1 MSDYTNGQHSYGNGP
16 PPQPP
21 PYSHLPGGVPMPQQY
36 ALPAGPGAMD
46 FGAPHHHQ
54 QVNLLKVL
62 HGLFRG
68 RYLFT
73 AIAAGVCLVIGA
85 AYALLTNKPLFQS
98 AGIIKVTP
106 VNYDPMKSTP
116 EAMVFAADF
125 VRGQIPI
132 IQSDRVIS
140 KAKSSKAWQDLNIP
154 NTPEEER
161 NFRDN
166 LSLSQ
171 KRDQIDM
178 IMIAFTHENPNVAFT
193 ALTQVC
199 DSYNQLFVEFADHD
213 QNATRE
219 RILQDERRVLEANIQ
234 QNSDLI
240 TQLSTDLGTTDPEA
254 YMQFGNNK
262 LMEVDA
268 RILDLELRLVAA
280 GGSTNLGSKP
290 EDHSAGTTGGDA
302 APGED
307 EKPKPKEEMTY
318 EEIAGSDPEMSN
330 LLLQYH
336 DVLSRKAILV
346 DQGLGENHIQMRQ
359 TTREAARLE
368 GLIGER
374 RKAFVEG
381 RTLAPQ
387 QGVGPLPGSGSSVRA
402 PNGFESVASLEIQ
415 LQKLKAHKQ
424 AIIAEN
430 RVLARKKRELED
442 KRALVD
448 ADRTNLADVNR
459 AIDKLRREREMMS
472 SVARVELILP
482 PRPESFPSVDKR
494 FKNAVVFGG
503 LGAMLPILGVAL
515 YGLANRTFR
524 YSDEALD
531 EGPAS
536 TPLLGI
542 LPRLPAD
549 LHDAEQAVAA
559 AHCVHQI
566 RTLVQI
572 SAGPRNKVMAVTS
585 SNPGDGKTSMAL
597 ALGYSFAGSGSR
609 VLLVDLDLVGQG
621 LSRGLKMREQSSLF
635 RAITEGD
642 PHARIRS
649 TGMDNLSLMAAGL
662 EDDHRTANRL
672 SGQVISRLIGTLRDE
687 YDIILID
694 TGPVLG
700 SIEAHLVCAEAD
712 SVILV
717 VGAGRARGQ
726 VKSAVAA
733 LRRVNARLLG
743 MVFNLAHGRDFR
755 MSAASQSFRSVRP
768 DGPPPQRPKPDEF
781 PDLEPLPRV
790 VAIDTR
796 R

>member
-1 MSDYTNGQHSYGNGP
+1 MSDSYPNGQHY
-16 PPQPP
+16 PPQPSLPHVP
-21 PYSHLPGGVPMPQQY
+21 PHQQY
-36 ALPAGPGAMD
+36 ALPGSFQPQD
-46 FGAPHHHQ
+46 FGSPQ
-54 QVNLLKVL
+54 QPQANIFKVI
-62 HGLFRG
+62 HGVFRG
-68 RYLFT
+68 RYLLTGILASTFLLAGAT
-73 AIAAGVCLVIGA
+73 YAI
-85 AYALLTNKPLFQS
+85 LTNKPLFKS
-98 AGIIKVTP
+98 EGIIRVTP
-106 VNYDPMKSTP
+106 VNYDPMKGTP

-132 IQSDRVIS
+132 ILSDRVTS

-161 NFRDN
+161 NFRSN
-166 LSLSQ
+166 LSVSQ

-178 IMIAFTHENPNVAFT
+178 IMISFTHEDPNVAYT
-193 ALTQVC
+193 ALTQVS
-199 DSYNQLFVEFADHD
+199 DAYNQLFVEFADRD
-213 QNATRE
+213 KGAARE
-219 RILQDERRVLEANIQ
+219 RILRDEKRVLEANILQ
-234 QNSDLI
+234 TSDQI
-240 TQLSTDLGTTDPEA
+240 TQLANDLGTTDPEA
-254 YMQFGNNK
+254 FMAFGNNK

-268 RILDLELRLVAA
+268 RILDLELRLIAA
-280 GGSTNLGSKP
+280 GGTAAQPPKPANGEGAPLSSVLDPAEPSKP
-290 EDHSAGTTGGDA
+290 RS
-302 APGED
+302 
-307 EKPKPKEEMTY
+307 EMTY
-318 EEIAGSDPEMSN
+318 EEIAGSDPAMSQ
-330 LLLQYH
+330 LLLQYS
-336 DVLSRKAILV
+336 DVLGRKAILN
-346 DQGLGENHIQMRQ
+346 DQGLGANHIEMRKAE
-359 TTREAARLE
+359 REAQRLQA
-368 GLIGER
+368 LIQER
-374 RKAFVEG
+374 RDAFVEG
-381 RTLAPQ
+381 RTPAPQ
-387 QGVGPLPGSGSSVRA
+387 PGVAPTLPGLGATRGGSGSVL
-402 PNGFESVASLEIQ
+402 ESVGALEIQ
-415 LQKLKAHKQ
+415 LQKLKAHKLQ
-424 AIIAEN
+424 IISEN

-442 KRALVD
+442 KRAQVE
-448 ADRTNLADVNR
+448 ADRSSLADINK
-459 AIDKLRREREMMS
+459 AIDQLRREREMMS

-482 PRPESFPSVDKR
+482 PRPESFPTVDKR
-494 FKNAVVFGG
+494 FRNAVIYGG
-503 LGAMLPILGVAL
+503 LGAFIPVLAVAL

-531 EGPAS
+531 EGPAA

-549 LHDAEQAVAA
+549 LSDAEQAVAA

-572 SAGPRNKVMAVTS
+572 SAGPRNKVMAITS

-635 RAITEGD
+635 ASITQGD
-642 PHARIRS
+642 PRDRIKP
-649 TGMDNLSLMAAGL
+649 TGMPNLDLLATGI

-672 SGQVISRLIGTLRDE
+672 SGVVVQKLINTLRED
-687 YDIILID
+687 YDVILID

-743 MVFNLAHGRDFR
+743 MVFNLAQGRDFR

>member
-1 MSDYTNGQHSYGNGP
+1 MTDYPNGHHHNTHQHPHSAP
-16 PPQPP
+16 LPQ
-21 PYSHLPGGVPMPQQY
+21 GGYPMYQQY
-36 ALPAGPGAMD
+36 ALPGAPGPD
-46 FGAPHHHQ
+46 FGGTHQ
-54 QVNLLKVL
+54 QVNLMKVV
-62 HGLFRG
+62 HSLFRG

-73 AIAAGVCLVIGA
+73 AIASGVALIAGA
-85 AYALLTNKPLFQS
+85 TYAVLTNKPLFQS
-98 AGIIKVTP
+98 SGIIRVTP
-106 VNYDPMKSTP
+106 VNYDPMKNTP
-116 EAMVFAADF
+116 DLMVLAADF

-140 KAKSSKAWQDLNIP
+140 KAKSSKAWQDLAIP
-154 NTPEEER
+154 NTPQEER
-161 NFRDN
+161 RFRDN
-166 LSLSQ
+166 LSVTQ
-171 KRDQIDM
+171 KSSQIDM
-178 IMIAFTHENPNVAFT
+178 IMISFTHEDPNVAFT
-193 ALTQVC
+193 ALTQVS
-199 DSYNQLFVEFADHD
+199 DAYNQLFVEFADRD
-213 QNATRE
+213 KDATRS
-219 RILQDERRVLEANIQ
+219 RILQDEKRVLEANIV
-234 QNSDLI
+234 QNSDQI
-240 TQLSTDLGTTDPEA
+240 TQLANDLGTTDPEEF
-254 YMQFGNNK
+254 MRFGNNK

-268 RILDLELRLVAA
+268 RILDLELRLIAN
-280 GGSTNLGSKP
+280 GGSANLAP
-290 EDHSAGTTGGDA
+290 EANQNANSQGTPGG
-302 APGED
+302 E
-307 EKPKPKEEMTY
+307 EQKPKPREEMTY
-318 EEIAGSDPEMSN
+318 EEIAGTDPGMSS

-336 DVLSRKAILV
+336 EALSRKAILT
-346 DQGLGENHIQMRQ
+346 DNGLGENHIEMRK
-359 TTREAARLE
+359 TTREAERLE
-368 GLIGER
+368 RLIEER
-374 RKAFVEG
+374 RSAFVEG
-381 RTLAPQ
+381 KTPAPQ
-387 QGVGPLPGSGSSVRA
+387 PGVAPQLPGAASLTRSGS
-402 PNGFESVASLEIQ
+402 GFESVGSLEIQ
-415 LQKLKAHKQ
+415 LAKLRAHKQ

-442 KRALVD
+442 KRAQVE
-448 ADRTNLADVNR
+448 ADRSSLADINK
-459 AIDKLRREREMMS
+459 AIDQLRREREMMS

-494 FKNAVVFGG
+494 FRNAVIFGG
-503 LGAMLPILGVAL
+503 LGAMLPILAVAL

-572 SAGPRNKVMAVTS
+572 SAGARNKVIAITS

-597 ALGYSFAGSGSR
+597 ALGYSFAGAGSKT
-609 VLLVDLDLVGQG
+609 LLVDLDLVGQG

-642 PHARIRS
+642 PHARIRAS
-649 TGMDNLSLMAAGL
+649 GMDNLSVLTAGL

-672 SGQVISRLIGTLRDE
+672 SGQVVSRLMSTLRDE

-733 LRRVNARLLG
+733 LHRVHARLLG
-743 MVFNLAHGRDFR
+743 MVFNLAHSRDFR

-768 DGPPPQRPKPDEF
+768 DGPPPQRPRPDDF